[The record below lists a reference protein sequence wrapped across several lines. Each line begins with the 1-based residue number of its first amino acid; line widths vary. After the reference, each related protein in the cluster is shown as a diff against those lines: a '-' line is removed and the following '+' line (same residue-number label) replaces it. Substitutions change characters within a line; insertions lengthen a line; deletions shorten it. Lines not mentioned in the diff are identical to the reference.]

1 MATRF
6 AALSNPQ
13 RLRILSALQREGR
26 AYVSALARKVGLSR
40 PLLHLHLAKLVE
52 AGFVESSM
60 ELSDDGKALHFFQI
74 VPFHIEVTPERIA
87 TAMETAAKTRPGGDP
102 ASGNPTEE

>member
-6 AALSNPQ
+6 TALSNPQ
-13 RLRILSALQREGR
+13 RLRILGALQREGR

-74 VPFHIEVTPERIA
+74 VPFHLEITPEAIA
-87 TAMETAAKTRPGGDP
+87 IALDQVGKPAKGTGP
-102 ASGNPTEE
+102 ASTKPTDQ